1 MDVID
6 RYAEGEVVAPYVAR
20 HVSASGAEAPE
31 DVAVL
36 VEHDLDVY
44 VNEIL
49 TMRIVCTPNHLV
61 DLVVGRL
68 FSEGMIAR
76 AADVE
81 SVYLCEHGTR
91 ARVVL
96 RGHAADFSKSGVDV
110 VPSCCT
116 GNRSYNHY
124 FDADEA
130 PAKVVPIAWERSWVF
145 AAARAFAQDSPL
157 HKRTFGTHSC
167 YLLVDGDIVCCR
179 EDLGRHNAFDK
190 AIGAALRAG
199 VDLTRAMVF
208 SSGRIPV
215 DMVMK
220 AIRAGV
226 PVLATKA
233 VPTDATIEL
242 ARAFDLTLIC
252 SARPDSMRV
261 CHDPL
266 EARAAAGAAG
276 DVAAGAVGA
285 GRAGLASSRAL
296 ERKGA

>member
-6 RYAEGEVVAPYVAR
+6 RHIEEEVTASYKVR
-20 HVSASGAEAPE
+20 CVSADGAEVGENAT
-31 DVAVL
+31 VL
-36 VEHDLDVY
+36 VEHNLDVF

-68 FSEGMIAR
+68 FSEGVIVGVG
-76 AADVE
+76 DVE

-91 ARVVL
+91 ARVIL
-96 RGHAADFSKSGVDV
+96 RDRVADFSKTGVNT

-116 GNRSYNHY
+116 GNKSYNHY
-124 FDADEA
+124 FDADDA
-130 PAKVVPIAWERSWVF
+130 PEKVVPIAWERSWVF

-167 YLLVDGDIVCCR
+167 YVLIGGNIVCCR

-190 AIGAALRAG
+190 ALGAALRTG
-199 VDLTRAMVF
+199 VDLRQAMIF

-226 PVLATKA
+226 PMLVTKA

-242 ARAFDLTLIC
+242 ARAYNLTLIC

-266 EARAAAGAAG
+266 A
-276 DVAAGAVGA
+276 
-285 GRAGLASSRAL
+285 
-296 ERKGA
+296 K